1 MSSKS
6 GGGDDRTNLEPME
19 AYLTGKGAK
28 ETSPSKGAEKAAQ
41 ATQKAAHPTRAGDAD
56 VDENETPGIIG
67 QGESTNPLLR
77 SSQSDDE
84 MSSRDVHLVANSSSR
99 PQGGIQPTET
109 EAVDSVTPEV
119 GALAD
124 GVQAV
129 DKDIELG
136 RSPNRPKSARKR
148 KAKASLAPET
158 EEPVSASAPVTE
170 GGVEA
175 GVGAAATS
183 PQKVARQR
191 IPRGNKGSRG
201 DSIEPGESASQ
212 PQLQMKG
219 KKKRKLQQNTSL
231 SLTQIEG
238 DDETMEGPSRLSTFS
253 QANNPPRGVSN
264 EAEPSEIGASQEPT
278 STQTSRKTKRK
289 RRNANDAS
297 EDEMENLLAAGPSK
311 TRKNGNK
318 LGLDDDEDS
327 RAAKRK
333 RLQSKE
339 HRATG
344 AWTSEE
350 LGAIGRVVEEFR
362 DANGMTQHEVNK
374 MIHEVPNKS
383 DPVNQDF
390 WNKADIA
397 VPGRTRKQIVER
409 ARRLYHNFEG
419 RGTWTEEQKAE
430 LHELLEQHD
439 QKASYPWV
447 EIAAAINRDP
457 KDVRDYW
464 RNHYLVFGTQV
475 KSRWSKEDE
484 ERLKEVVEEALSK
497 IRIMRENNDQ
507 LRAHPRAKAV
517 DEDALLDWQQI
528 STAMGLTRSRQ
539 QCKWKWT
546 DLREK
551 GIVGDSSIVLPTQP
565 RSSAGASASGKRLH
579 GISEELANAREDYRS
594 MSDED
599 KFRLVD
605 AIHDSGALSDGRIRW
620 AHLVD
625 ERFRVKWK
633 RPTLKL
639 VWYRLRRTVPD
650 HENQNLE
657 KNAQFLVNYYRQN
670 RRFPR
675 IQDNQVD
682 EQIEEKLVHYAPGK
696 RVWTKLS
703 ENGRAER
710 ERQRRSSSANKR
722 ANNRPRPKVSSEL
735 LRIEGSDADEDA
747 AGPSQDESI
756 DPDDEEAHQR
766 ARRRRGSL
774 EDVPITI
781 PNHLKEDE
789 EVLAAARAKARSKA
803 KGRGK
808 GKGKDPAKVSR
819 SASVALDSDSE

>member
-6 GGGDDRTNLEPME
+6 GRGVDQVDDEPVE
-19 AYLTGKGAK
+19 ADLTGKKAT
-28 ETSPSKGAEKAAQ
+28 ETFPSERAETTSQ
-41 ATQKAAHPTRAGDAD
+41 VTQKPAQPTRASDAD
-56 VDENETPGIIG
+56 VDENEMPGIIG
-67 QGESTNPLLR
+67 QDESTNSPLHR
-77 SSQSDDE
+77 PQIGDE
-84 MSSRDVHLVANSSSR
+84 MLSGDGHLVVSSSPR
-99 PQGGIQPTET
+99 PQGEMQPTEA
-109 EAVDSVTPEV
+109 EAVNNVTPE
-119 GALAD
+119 AEAPPD
-124 GVQAV
+124 NPQAV
-129 DKDIELG
+129 VNDAEVG
-136 RSPNRPKSARKR
+136 RSSIRPKSARKR
-148 KAKASLAPET
+148 KAKASLVPET
-158 EEPVSASAPVTE
+158 EEPVSANAPATD
-170 GGVEA
+170 GDVEA
-175 GVGAAATS
+175 EVSVAAAS
-183 PQKVARQR
+183 PQHVVRER
-191 IPRGNKGSRG
+191 TLGGNTGSRD

-212 PQLQMKG
+212 PQVQTKG
-219 KKKRKLQQNTSL
+219 RKKRKLQQNTSL

-238 DDETMEGPSRLSTFS
+238 DDDTMEGPSRLSTFS
-253 QANNPPRGVSN
+253 QAKNPPRGGSN

-278 STQTSRKTKRK
+278 ATQTSRKAKRK

-297 EDEMENLLAAGPSK
+297 DDEMETLLAAGPSK
-311 TRKNGNK
+311 TRKKGGK

-333 RLQSKE
+333 RLQSSE

-344 AWTSEE
+344 PWTSEE
-350 LGAIGRVVEEFR
+350 LGALGRVVEEFG

-390 WNKADIA
+390 WNKADLAI
-397 VPGRTRKQIVER
+397 PGRTRKQVVER

-419 RGTWTEEQKAE
+419 RGTWTDEQKAE
-430 LHELLEQHD
+430 LHELLEQHG

-447 EIAAAINRDP
+447 EIAAAINRDQ

-464 RNHYLVFGTQV
+464 RNHYLVYGTQV
-475 KSRWSKEDE
+475 KSRWNKEEE

-507 LRAHPRAKAV
+507 RRPHSRAKAA
-517 DEDALLDWQQI
+517 DEEALLDWQQI
-528 STAMGLTRSRQ
+528 SAAMDLTRSRQ

-546 DLREK
+546 DMREK
-551 GIVGDSSIVLPTQP
+551 GLVGDDSIVLPTQP
-565 RSSAGASASGKRLH
+565 RSSAGAGGSGKRLH
-579 GISEELANAREDYRS
+579 AISEELASAREDYHN

-620 AHLVD
+620 ATLVD

-639 VWYRLRRTVPD
+639 VWYRLRRTVQD
-650 HENQNLE
+650 HEYQDVE
-657 KNAQFLVNYYRQN
+657 RNARFLVNYYRQN
-670 RRFPR
+670 RKFSR
-675 IQDNQVD
+675 IEDNQVD
-682 EQIEEKLVHYAPGK
+682 EQVEEKLVRYAPGR
-696 RVWTKLS
+696 RVWSQLS
-703 ENGRAER
+703 ENERAVL
-710 ERQRRSSSANKR
+710 ERQRRSSKASKR

-735 LRIEGSDADEDA
+735 LRIEGSDEDEDA
-747 AGPSQDESI
+747 EDPSRDESVEL
-756 DPDDEEAHQR
+756 DDEETQQQ

-789 EVLAAARAKARSKA
+789 EVLAVARAKARSKA
-803 KGRGK
+803 MGRGK
-808 GKGKDPAKVSR
+808 GKEPSKTAR

>member
-1 MSSKS
+1 
-6 GGGDDRTNLEPME
+6 
-19 AYLTGKGAK
+19 
-28 ETSPSKGAEKAAQ
+28 
-41 ATQKAAHPTRAGDAD
+41 
-56 VDENETPGIIG
+56 
-67 QGESTNPLLR
+67 
-77 SSQSDDE
+77 
-84 MSSRDVHLVANSSSR
+84 
-99 PQGGIQPTET
+99 
-109 EAVDSVTPEV
+109 
-119 GALAD
+119 
-124 GVQAV
+124 
-129 DKDIELG
+129 
-136 RSPNRPKSARKR
+136 
-148 KAKASLAPET
+148 
-158 EEPVSASAPVTE
+158 
-170 GGVEA
+170 
-175 GVGAAATS
+175 
-183 PQKVARQR
+183 
-191 IPRGNKGSRG
+191 
-201 DSIEPGESASQ
+201 
-212 PQLQMKG
+212 MKG

-253 QANNPPRGVSN
+253 QANNPPRGGSN

-289 RRNANDAS
+289 RRNANDKS
-297 EDEMENLLAAGPSK
+297 EDDMEVLLAAGAK
-311 TRKNGNK
+311 TRKKGNK

-327 RAAKRK
+327 RPAKRK

-339 HRATG
+339 QRATG

-350 LGAIGRVVEEFR
+350 LGALGRVVEEFR

-383 DPVNQDF
+383 DPVNQGF

-397 VPGRTRKQIVER
+397 VPGRTRKQVVER

-430 LHELLEQHD
+430 LHELLEQHG
-439 QKASYPWV
+439 QKASYPWA

-517 DEDALLDWQQI
+517 DEEALLDWQQI

-551 GIVGDSSIVLPTQP
+551 GLVGDSSIVLPTQP
-565 RSSAGASASGKRLH
+565 RSSAGASGSGKRLH
-579 GISEELANAREDYRS
+579 GISDELANAREDYRS

-605 AIHDSGALSDGRIRW
+605 AIYDSGALSDGRIRW

-657 KNAQFLVNYYRQN
+657 KNAQFLINYYRQN

-675 IQDNQVD
+675 ILDNQVD
-682 EQIEEKLVHYAPGK
+682 EQTEEKLVRYAPGR

-703 ENGRAER
+703 ENSNAVR

-722 ANNRPRPKVSSEL
+722 TNDQPRPKVSSEL
-735 LRIEGSDADEDA
+735 LRIEGSDEDEDA
-747 AGPSQDESI
+747 AGPSQDESV

-774 EDVPITI
+774 EDVPIMI
-781 PNHLKEDE
+781 PNHLKEDGPNHLKKDE
-789 EVLAAARAKARSKA
+789 EILAAARAKARSKA

-808 GKGKDPAKVSR
+808 GKEPAKVSR